1 MARKSLADRIRE
13 SSNKT
18 TQKELDRSKELIDRI
33 IQDPPGGNDAPPAEA
48 SGHSSAAASRRT
60 TGKNSGTSQQD
71 APSNNSD
78 QAIDNVV
85 HNITDSPTGHNEATL
100 TRSVIKPVPKTPKG
114 SVINYHSPR
123 QYSQG
128 SVAGS
133 VTPSNEPFDPVFP
146 ENEVTLSKRQKEVFL
161 YLVSIGDH
169 AFIQATHASQVTGI
183 PLPTIRKI
191 LRDFREK
198 NFLKYKRYQQGGK
211 KGIVYELNLELK
223 EELLAAAE
231 KEPVTVSVIKPSVT
245 GSVTPH
251 NSSSSFSF
259 HTEKTTTTSEIQQI
273 QKMLQTHP
281 EMGYWRQKGLTE
293 KQVAEWM
300 RVADC
305 GLDRMA
311 SYLSYCRFEMVELDL
326 EQSKPIHD
334 VFNWFFKILERSGQY
349 RKPRGYLSHTERK
362 LEAERTAVEEKRKQI
377 EALKALKR
385 EQWEQERELEFW
397 EMLNDT
403 EGELY
408 RRCFSK
414 LNNFDRKRARK
425 GGKAFEMA
433 MRRAYDQIVN
443 EIQEGDEE
451 GGEGG

>member
-33 IQDPPGGNDAPPAEA
+33 IQDPPGANDAPADASASASPSPSGKNGRTPRQDFPLDA
-48 SGHSSAAASRRT
+48 SGRI
-60 TGKNSGTSQQD
+60 
-71 APSNNSD
+71 SD
-78 QAIDNVV
+78 NIA
-85 HNITDSPTGHNEATL
+85 HNITGKDSGKNEPSL
-100 TRSVIKPVPKTPKG
+100 TRSVIKPVSKTAKG

-123 QYSQG
+123 QWPQG
-128 SVAGS
+128 SVTGS
-133 VTPSNEPFDPVFP
+133 VTPSSEPFDPLFP
-146 ENEVTLSKRQKEVFL
+146 DNELTLSKRQKEVFQ

-198 NFLKYKRYQQGGK
+198 NYLKYKRYQQGGK
-211 KGIVYELNLELK
+211 KGIVYELNPELK
-223 EELLAAAE
+223 EEILAAAD
-231 KEPVTVSVIKPSVT
+231 KESVTVSVIKTSVT
-245 GSVTPH
+245 GSVTSH
-251 NSSSSFSF
+251 NSSSSLSL
-259 HTEKTTTTSEIQQI
+259 HTEKTTTTGELEEIR
-273 QKMLQTHP
+273 KMLRSHP

-300 RVADC
+300 KVADC

-311 SYLSYCRFEMVELDL
+311 SYLSYCRYEMVDLNL
-326 EQSKPIHD
+326 EQSKPIQD

-349 RKPRGYLSHTERK
+349 RKPRGYLSHAERK
-362 LEAERTAVEEKRKQI
+362 LEAERKAIEEKKKQI

-385 EQWEQERELEFW
+385 EQWEQEREMEFW
-397 EMLNDT
+397 EMLNDA

-408 RRCFSK
+408 QRCFSK

-443 EIQEGDEE
+443 EVKETDEE
-451 GGEGG
+451 DGEGG